1 MGGGGQAERGGE
13 WAGELS
19 VVQAPRAFVCHSRSD
34 TSGTVLDERE
44 WREEPGEWVLL
55 NTELFNE
62 HSLIQEI
69 KDAKI
74 PPRAM

>member
-1 MGGGGQAERGGE
+1 MGRRT
-13 WAGELS
+13 
-19 VVQAPRAFVCHSRSD
+19 VVQALRVFLCHSRSD

-44 WREEPGEWVLL
+44 WPEEPGECVLL
-55 NTELFNE
+55 NTYLFNE
-62 HSLIQEI
+62 RSLIQEI